1 MTQTTINVMKK
12 KPIIQI
18 EKGTWVKKNGEF
30 FVVSKVS
37 EAQFNEVVDQAL
49 FNPRYNQIGSGI
61 GGSQIGS
68 VERQYQSPFHVGHIG
83 SVSTSRPV
91 AQREP
96 LNAKYVLINVS
107 TGMKFYPE
115 FLILTELLMRL
126 TNAGFEVVEKV
137 TITESF

>member
-12 KPIIQI
+12 KIINAI

-30 FVVSKVS
+30 FIVSKVS

-61 GGSQIGS
+61 SGSHISS
-68 VERQYQSPFHVGHIG
+68 VERQFQSPYNHVGT
-83 SVSTSRPV
+83 VSTSRPV

-96 LNAKYVLINVS
+96 LNARYVLINVS

-115 FLILTELLMRL
+115 FLILTELLMRM

-137 TITESF
+137 TITETV